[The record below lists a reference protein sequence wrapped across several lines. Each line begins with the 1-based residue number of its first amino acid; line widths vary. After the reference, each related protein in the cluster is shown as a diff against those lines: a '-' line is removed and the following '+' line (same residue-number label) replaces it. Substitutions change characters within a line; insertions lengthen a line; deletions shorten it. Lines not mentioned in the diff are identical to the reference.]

1 MVQMYQHDLFS
12 IVKEPEVD
20 QIHHLILV
28 SQERF
33 SMDDGETESNV
44 DTVKEEGGEREKKKS
59 RERVEKEG
67 KFNIV

>member
-44 DTVKEEGGEREKKKS
+44 DTVKEEGGEREKKK
-59 RERVEKEG
+59 RVEKEG

>member
-1 MVQMYQHDLFS
+1 MQMYLHDLFS

-44 DTVKEEGGEREKKKS
+44 DTVKGGGGKRKKKKS
-59 RERVEKEG
+59 REREEKE
-67 KFNIV
+67 